1 MARPNKADSEETKR
15 KLLNAAA
22 ASFSQNGWRGTSLRQ
37 VATEAGV
44 TLATI
49 HHYFGN
55 KDALYAASLNAIY
68 DGLSVEA
75 QPLLEVFARLKSGA
89 VDLGKADANSIV
101 AELMRGAFH
110 FARDHRSLIQLL
122 MRPVVETGELDAR
135 WRDKMLVPFL
145 DQMCTAL
152 SEALGNPRDS
162 YRLPLQSLVSLTMR
176 FALSS
181 DRELARLAG
190 VAPPQRNV
198 SEQGAQLALAEIESF
213 LISLAQQLILHP
225 VITHAYPSIH

>member
-1 MARPNKADSEETKR
+1 MARPNQADAEETKR

-22 ASFSQNGWRGTSLRQ
+22 VSFSENGWRGTSLRK
-37 VATEAGV
+37 VALDAGV

-68 DGLSVEA
+68 DGLTLEA
-75 QPLLEVFARLKSGA
+75 RPLLEVFGRLRCGA
-89 VDLGKADANSIV
+89 VELGRADASMIV
-101 AELMRGAFH
+101 AELMRLSFH
-110 FARDHRSLIQLL
+110 FAREHRSLIQLL

-145 DQMCTAL
+145 DEMCTVL
-152 SEALGNPRDS
+152 SEVLGHPRDT

-181 DRELARLAG
+181 DRELARLSG
-190 VAPPQRNV
+190 VAPAQRAV
-198 SEQGAQLALAEIESF
+198 SSQGAQLAIAEIENF
-213 LISLAQQLILHP
+213 LISLAQQLILRP
-225 VITHAYPSIH
+225 VIVNDYPTTH